1 MGISGVSK
9 FGDSKTG
16 ASKTG
21 ASDTAVA
28 GSAVAGSVA
37 KSRSVARRRAAETQ
51 GRRAE
56 LFVAAHWRSQ
66 GFEILAQRLR
76 TKAGEID
83 LIVADPSTLVFV
95 EVKSRGSFALGAHSV
110 LPRQQSR
117 LFQAADSVL
126 ADHDEW
132 SRPNIRFDV
141 ALVCDGAIEHI
152 RDAIRA
158 C

>member
-1 MGISGVSK
+1 M
-9 FGDSKTG
+9 
-16 ASKTG
+16 
-21 ASDTAVA
+21 
-28 GSAVAGSVA
+28 
-37 KSRSVARRRAAETQ
+37 
-51 GRRAE
+51 
-56 LFVAAHWRSQ
+56 
-66 GFEILAQRLR
+66 AQRLR